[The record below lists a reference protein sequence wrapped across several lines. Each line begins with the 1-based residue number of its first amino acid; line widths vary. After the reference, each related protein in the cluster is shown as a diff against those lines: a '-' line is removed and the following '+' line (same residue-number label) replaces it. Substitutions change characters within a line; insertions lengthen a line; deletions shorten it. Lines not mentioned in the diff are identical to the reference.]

1 MAGRAASPKPEN
13 MTDEEEIAW
22 AIKKLSKCIARRK
35 TAQAWMDAINKAK
48 EMFLDPRA
56 KEAGAEGGVF
66 YTTAAL
72 TIRQAIINETEVQE
86 ALEHAWSQV
95 TEACHA
101 VTGLDHLTKEDYTT
115 MMRRVCR
122 PALL

>member
-1 MAGRAASPKPEN
+1 

-22 AIKKLSKCIARRK
+22 AIGKLSKCIKRRRS
-35 TAQAWMDAINKAK
+35 AHAWMDAINKAK

-56 KEAGAEGGVF
+56 KEAGAEDGVF

-72 TIRQAIINETEVQE
+72 TIRQTIINEPEMQE
-86 ALEHAWSQV
+86 ALEYAWSHV

-101 VTGLDHLTKEDYTT
+101 VSGLDHLTKEDYTT
-115 MMRRVCR
+115 MMR
-122 PALL
+122 